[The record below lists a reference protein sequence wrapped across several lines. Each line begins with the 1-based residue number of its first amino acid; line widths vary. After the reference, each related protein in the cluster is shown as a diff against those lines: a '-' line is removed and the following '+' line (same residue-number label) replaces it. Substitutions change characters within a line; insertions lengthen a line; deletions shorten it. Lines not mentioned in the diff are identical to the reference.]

1 MCDYVLADC
10 HKGFT
15 DALEALPR
23 VGAGHGSNS
32 QRTRSESTS
41 RMHCTVRTSSY
52 RPALAAGCGQ
62 TQVCAGADYGHYSRG
77 LFACCA
83 GVPSPAL
90 LIILEWWGPQCGS
103 RSAVASNTRTRES
116 AVHTDGHSPT
126 VPVDARRLVCG
137 IDFDAGCA
145 ETSASTPYDGADDR
159 CSLQRRNF
167 EHSIS
172 DRGPRKSQ

>member
-1 MCDYVLADC
+1 VRLRPDRLPQRVYGCTGSTSARGCWAREQFSANSLRE
-10 HKGFT
+10 HLE
-15 DALEALPR
+15 DALYCTYQPVQACLGR
-23 VGAGHGSNS
+23 
-32 QRTRSESTS
+32 
-41 RMHCTVRTSSY
+41 RMRANPSMCWCRLWPLLFL
-52 RPALAAGCGQ
+52 RPFRLLCWCP
-62 TQVCAGADYGHYSRG
+62 V
-77 LFACCA
+77 
-83 GVPSPAL
+83 PAL

-103 RSAVASNTRTRES
+103 RSAVASNTRTCES
-116 AVHTDGHSPT
+116 AVHTDGHSLT

-167 EHSIS
+167 ENSIS